1 MSTASDAIK
10 YMRDMA
16 VLANTDAGSR
26 IYVSVAPQ
34 SVSYPLVVMKVIS
47 MAPSPTQD
55 SGSAV
60 DTFRIQVDSYAKQ
73 SRTISDD
80 SAFDTAHGLADTLRS
95 TWSRNGSTFGDYD
108 HLIDS
113 IQEEDHRE
121 DFNTELETYRVS
133 YDYMV
138 RVNTTANAM
147 TLLASGTYTP
157 TLSNQNDIT
166 TLTITEAQYMRVGST
181 VTVSGSFTARVAFT
195 ESAGTFEMT
204 LPIASNIGN
213 QEDLAGVCSGA
224 QNTPTSGRI
233 LGVPSTNTAYVS
245 FIGDNGVDVIYSYT
259 FTYQVI

>member
-34 SVSYPLVVMKVIS
+34 SSDYPLVVMKVIS

-147 TLLASGTYTP
+147 TLLAAGTYTP
-157 TLSNQNDIT
+157 TLSN
-166 TLTITEAQYMRVGST
+166 LTNVDDATAYECQYMRVGST
-181 VTVSGSFTARVAFT
+181 VTVSGMFNASCT
-195 ESAGTFEMT
+195 EFSGGSHMLMT
-204 LPIASNIGN
+204 LPIASNFAAF
-213 QEDLAGVCSGA
+213 EDLAGTFTTQLGGYGSILANGISNKA
-224 QNTPTSGRI
+224 QLYFVDGLS
-233 LGVPSTNTAYVS
+233 SAADYS
-245 FIGDNGVDVIYSYT
+245 FT

>member
-34 SVSYPLVVMKVIS
+34 SVSYPLVVMNVIS

-80 SAFDTAHGLADTLRS
+80 SAYDTAHELADTLRS

-121 DFNTELETYRVS
+121 DFNSELDLYRVS
-133 YDYMV
+133 IDYMV
-138 RVNTTANAM
+138 RVKTSANSM
-147 TLLASGTYTP
+147 TLLASGTYSPIVTNP
-157 TLSNQNDIT
+157 TNISTQNVG
-166 TLTITEAQYMRVGST
+166 ECQYMRVGNT
-181 VTVSGSFTARVAFT
+181 VTVSGICGGYIDSPGF
-195 ESAGTFEMT
+195 GTFEAS
-204 LPIASNIGN
+204 LPIASNIGAF
-213 QEDLAGVCSGA
+213 EDVAGVCASASGTGYI
-224 QNTPTSGRI
+224 N
-233 LGVPSTNTAYVS
+233 GVIANNTAMFYLPATDDYYS
-245 FIGDNGVDVIYSYT
+245 FT
-259 FTYQVI
+259 FTYQII